1 MKKILIL
8 LFLFFC
14 GTVSGEEFTSS
25 EITTFVSPDT
35 SYAQLKSLIDDA
47 ESSMFVNVYTFDNP
61 YIAGEIIKAEK
72 RGVKIV
78 VLVDKSPVGGISD
91 KEWTILNNLS
101 GSGVPVYLWQNP
113 DLGFNHAK
121 YIVVDNLTVM
131 VSTENLGD
139 TGFPIGR
146 ATGNRGWG
154 AIVSGPLASYFSEL
168 FLDDVKSGIELNF
181 SGFSPLVFYPEGGD
195 RGMQFESREFKGN
208 YIVSPIVAPND
219 AVETILNL
227 IDSANSSL
235 YIEEFYVYRY
245 WGSKRKGYG
254 PNPFLESAID
264 AARRGVEVKILLDST
279 WYNIEEDD
287 PKSNLKTIE
296 YVNKISEDERINLE
310 ARLVDLKEHGFKKL
324 HVKGM
329 VIDEKAVLV
338 SSINWN
344 EYSPTK
350 NREVGVIIYGEPA
363 KYFSDVFISDWGAG
377 KDEDNFMNLLLVPIG
392 LIIALILLK
401 RRKMSW

>member
-14 GTVSGEEFTSS
+14 GTVGGEEFTSN
-25 EITTFVSPDT
+25 EITTFVSPDA

-61 YIAGEIIKAEK
+61 YIAGDIIKAEK
-72 RGVKIV
+72 RGVDVV

-101 GSGVPVYLWQNP
+101 GSRVPVYLWQNP

-121 YIVVDNLTVM
+121 YIVVDNSTVL

-139 TGFPIGR
+139 TGFPMGG

-168 FLDDVKSGIELNF
+168 FLDDVKSGMELNF
-181 SGFSPLVFYPEGGD
+181 SGFSPLVFYPEGRD
-195 RGMQFESREFKGN
+195 RGVQFEPREFKGN
-208 YIVSPIVAPND
+208 YIVSPVVAPND

-245 WGSKRKGYG
+245 WGSKRGGYG

-287 PKSNLKTIE
+287 PRSNLKTIE
-296 YVNKISEDERINLE
+296 YVNKISEDEHINLE
-310 ARLVDLKEHGFKKL
+310 AKLVDLKEHGFKKL

-329 VIDEKAVLV
+329 VVDGKAALV

-350 NREVGVIIYGEPA
+350 NREVGVVIYGEPA
-363 KYFSDVFISDWGAG
+363 KYFSDVFISDWGAE

-392 LIIALILLK
+392 LVIALILLK